1 MSAAASGVPA
11 DVSEPPD
18 LRDARNILPVRG
30 RNADCYPYRVVRGV
44 RRDRIFDRVLGRL
57 GFGLPCF
64 HAPGWAVRDERPRV
78 SDPRCRWGSLS
89 GVHGDSVV
97 PADDLGRRP
106 LRLFLQASGDRA
118 DFLGRWAECLGE
130 KGPEVHVWP
139 VVHGV
144 GCFPGSPRA
153 CALEPWDWS

>member
-64 HAPGWAVRDERPRV
+64 HAPGVGCTGRATARLGP
-78 SDPRCRWGSLS
+78 SLPMGLAIWGS
-89 GVHGDSVV
+89 
-97 PADDLGRRP
+97 R
-106 LRLFLQASGDRA
+106 
-118 DFLGRWAECLGE
+118 
-130 KGPEVHVWP
+130 
-139 VVHGV
+139 
-144 GCFPGSPRA
+144 
-153 CALEPWDWS
+153 